1 MDCKDRVYTKR
12 VKEMQLRVREII
24 KKRSNILVK
33 RSVDIDMMIDYF
45 AYACIYGE
53 DVATDADKAEKIYLY
68 NWEKL
73 VKDIPERTLRAH
85 LNI

>member
-53 DVATDADKAEKIYLY
+53 DVATDAVKAEKIYLY

-73 VKDIPERTLRAH
+73 VKDIPERTLKAH